1 MYGRRHKLLITKSLY
16 VILKHIGVEFAF
28 KIKEIIRFLLCKAI
42 YLWSTYK
49 NARLVQGFYPLK
61 HTRALPW
68 THPLRRLQPLE
79 RPTCILHFN
88 LCSKTDIC
96 ETAWINA
103 WTPIQFVSTLA
114 IDLAVF
120 HTNVVL
126 SFVVLLNKKQYSIS
140 LRKILS
146 FSENFFQK

>member
-1 MYGRRHKLLITKSLY
+1 MPDLFRGFTLWNTPGLYHEPIPYGDYSPSRDPPAFY
-16 VILKHIGVEFAF
+16 ILK
-28 KIKEIIRFLLCKAI
+28 L
-42 YLWSTYK
+42 
-49 NARLVQGFYPLK
+49 
-61 HTRALPW
+61 
-68 THPLRRLQPLE
+68 
-79 RPTCILHFN
+79 N

-146 FSENFFQK
+146 FSENFFQKQDVWNVQNANWLSIKNMPIS

>member
-28 KIKEIIRFLLCKAI
+28 KIKEIIRFLLCQAI
-42 YLWSTYK
+42 YLSSTYK

-79 RPTCILHFN
+79 RPTCILHF
-88 LCSKTDIC
+88 KTQSLFKNGHLWNCLDKCLNPYSICLDIGYWLGSFSYKC
-96 ETAWINA
+96 CAFIR
-103 WTPIQFVSTLA
+103 STL
-114 IDLAVF
+114 
-120 HTNVVL
+120 
-126 SFVVLLNKKQYSIS
+126 K
-140 LRKILS
+140 
-146 FSENFFQK
+146 